1 MKHLHGHSKFLAA
14 ALFAVFLASCAKP
27 PVEEMNA
34 ASAAVARAENDA
46 DAVTYAA
53 NTLARARDALNRMQT
68 EADAKRYDSAKTFA
82 AEAVNAA
89 EKALAD
95 GKTGAERTRE
105 EAANLV
111 GGLKNAVA
119 ETEDSIRAAKRA
131 QNLQLDFGA
140 IDRDFET
147 ARRTAD
153 QAEVSLA
160 SSNYTDALDKGRSA
174 RGLLG
179 GISEQ
184 LSSAA
189 TAASRKK

>member
-1 MKHLHGHSKFLAA
+1 
-14 ALFAVFLASCAKP
+14 
-27 PVEEMNA
+27 MNA
-34 ASAAVARAENDA
+34 ASVALARAENDA
-46 DAVTYAA
+46 DAVAYAP

-82 AEAVNAA
+82 AEAVSAA
-89 EKALAD
+89 EKAIAD
-95 GKTGAERTRE
+95 GKIGAERTRE
-105 EAANLV
+105 DAASLV
-111 GGLKNAVA
+111 AGLKNTVS
-119 ETEDSIRAAKRA
+119 ETENSIRAAKKA

-160 SSNYTDALDKGRSA
+160 GGSYADAADKGRTA

>member
-1 MKHLHGHSKFLAA
+1 VQFLAA
-14 ALFAVFLASCAKP
+14 VLCAAFITVFPASCAKP

-34 ASAAVARAENDA
+34 ASAALTRAENDA

-53 NTLARARDALNRMQT
+53 NTLARARDAFNRMQT

-82 AEAVNAA
+82 AETVSAA
-89 EKALAD
+89 EKAVAD
-95 GKTGAERTRE
+95 GRIGAERTRE
-105 EAANLV
+105 DAASLV
-111 GGLKNAVA
+111 AGLKNTVA

-147 ARRTAD
+147 ARRTVD

-160 SSNYTDALDKGRSA
+160 GNNYADAMDKGRTA

-179 GISEQ
+179 GISER

-189 TAASRKK
+189 AAASRKK